1 MFFSPAWRTHKGPAQ
16 MDGAAVVEVFTVES
30 YSRLSSYTRELFC
43 EKIKTHG
50 FFFFSPLKD
59 FFFFFAFRRS
69 GKPLQSCRDVY
80 ARDTPVNDADGV
92 SP

>member
-59 FFFFFAFRRS
+59 FFFFLLS
-69 GKPLQSCRDVY
+69 DVPENLY
-80 ARDTPVNDADGV
+80 RAAVTFTLETHL
-92 SP
+92 

>member
-1 MFFSPAWRTHKGPAQ
+1 

-59 FFFFFAFRRS
+59 FFFFLLS
-69 GKPLQSCRDVY
+69 DVPENLY
-80 ARDTPVNDADGV
+80 RAAVTFTLETHL
-92 SP
+92 